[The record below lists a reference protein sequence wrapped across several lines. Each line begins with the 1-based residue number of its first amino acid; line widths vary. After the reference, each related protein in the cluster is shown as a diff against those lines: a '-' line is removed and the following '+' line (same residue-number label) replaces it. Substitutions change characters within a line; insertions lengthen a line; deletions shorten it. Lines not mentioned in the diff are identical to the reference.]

1 MTPFAMRVLI
11 FSIHFPSFLTFSL
24 VLKQGKMNQT
34 ESVAS
39 SAVKTSRDVGAT
51 AIVVLTESG
60 HAATCVA
67 KYRPDIP
74 VLVITHYPDIA
85 RQVTSYSFE
94 GSSIYLFYNL
104 SL

>member
-1 MTPFAMRVLI
+1 
-11 FSIHFPSFLTFSL
+11 
-24 VLKQGKMNQT
+24 MNQT